1 MSDYNDYF
9 FGNED
14 NGDREEIGPDLDAVL
29 FGNDYDAHAQELMW
43 DAVVAGGENTQAWI
57 DLGDY
62 LWDVYGID
70 LEAEWD
76 WVDFREWY
84 DAQ

>member
-1 MSDYNDYF
+1 MTDYDDYF
-9 FGNED
+9 FGGED
-14 NGDREEIGPDLDAVL
+14 YGNEEIGPDLDAVL
-29 FGNDYDAHAQELMW
+29 FGNNYDPEAQQLMW
-43 DAVVAGGENTQAWI
+43 DAVAAGGENTQAWH

-62 LWDVYGID
+62 LWDEYGID
-70 LEAEWD
+70 LTAEWD